1 VTSADQPKRRPPS
14 LREVA
19 AHAQVAVSSASRV
32 LADHPDVSES
42 MRRRVRAA
50 AEELGYEPDLL
61 AQSLR
66 RGATLTIGFV
76 VRDISNPVL
85 AEIAL
90 GAETALTEA
99 GYSMLLTNSHG
110 EPGMDANGIRLFR
123 RRRVDG
129 LLLSLSDERYEPT
142 LREIGHVHVPIVLMD
157 RQLEESTASAI
168 LSDHGSGVRKAIRAM
183 IEAGHRRIGMVT
195 GEPSIYPMRVVEA
208 AVRDECAKAGVEVL
222 IESGAIRA
230 DEAEIETGRLLDR
243 ADPPTALLT
252 SSNQILV
259 GALRALRSRDLH
271 IPDDVSVATFDDIPL
286 LELLDP
292 PIAVISRH
300 PSQLGLTAAQELLSR
315 IREGSEPRVVMIPTT
330 FDPRASIGPPP
341 DDARPGA
348 WPLRA
353 SRRRR

>member
-1 VTSADQPKRRPPS
+1 VSSPEQPKRRTIS

-19 AHAQVAVSSASRV
+19 EHAQVAISSASRV

-42 MRRRVRAA
+42 MRRRVQAA

-66 RGATLTIGFV
+66 LGATLTIGFV
-76 VRDISNPVL
+76 VRDISNPLL

-90 GAETALTEA
+90 GAETALSEA

-110 EPGMDANGIRLFR
+110 EPEMDANGIRLFR

-129 LLLSLSDERYEPT
+129 LLLSLSDESYEPT
-142 LREIGHVHVPIVLMD
+142 LREIGLVHVPIVLMD
-157 RQLEESTASAI
+157 RRLEAPNASAV
-168 LSDHGSGVRKAIRAM
+168 LLDNEGGAREAIRAV

-195 GEPSIYPMRVVEA
+195 GEPSIHPMRVIEA
-208 AVRDECAKAGVEVL
+208 VVRDECARAGVEVL
-222 IESGAIRA
+222 IESGAIRS
-230 DEAEIETGRLLDR
+230 DEAEVETGRLFDR
-243 ADPPTALLT
+243 PAPPTALLA

-259 GALRALRSRDLH
+259 GALLALRSRNLR
-271 IPDDVSVATFDDIPL
+271 IPDDVSVVTFDDIPL

-292 PIAVISRH
+292 PIAVVSRH
-300 PSQLGLTAAQELLSR
+300 PARLGLTAAEELLSR
-315 IREGSEPRVVMIPTT
+315 IRAGSQPRVVTIPTT
-330 FDPRASIGPPP
+330 LDRRASIGPPP
-341 DDARPGA
+341 RAGSGG
-348 WPLRA
+348 WPRRA